1 MTMSNPYRAHL
12 LADDDVLRLVP
23 VPRASRVALRL
34 LAVSTLLVAAALAF
48 VPWQQSASARGKVIA
63 FAAEEREQMI
73 DAPVEGRV
81 LVWRVQEG
89 QRVRRGDTIAELGDN
104 DPDIVMR
111 IEQERASIVSR
122 VAAAKG
128 RVTALDARIASLEI
142 SKKNAVAAADE
153 RVRMAQQRIR
163 ASNDA
168 LEATLGAEGT
178 AAIQE
183 KRIKSL
189 ESEGIQ
195 SKRAAE
201 LAELDALRAK
211 TEVGR
216 ARAALA
222 GSRAEELAFKAD
234 RIKVESDASAGIAD
248 ATASRASAL
257 AEIASGEAEI
267 ARIDV
272 RLARQRAQDVKA
284 PRDGLLRRIL
294 VREGVELVKGGDPIA
309 ILVPDTEDRAVEM
322 WVDGLDV
329 NLVHPGR
336 RVRLAFEG
344 WPALQFSGWPQ
355 AMVGTYGG
363 IVAFVDAASEGPE
376 GRFRVVVRPDPSDVP
391 WPDSEYLRQ
400 GMRASGWV
408 LLDRVRLGYELWRQL
423 NDFPPDWP
431 TDAPRP
437 AKNGDKKA
445 GEKK

>member
-1 MTMSNPYRAHL
+1 
-12 LADDDVLRLVP
+12 
-23 VPRASRVALRL
+23 
-34 LAVSTLLVAAALAF
+34 
-48 VPWQQSASARGKVIA
+48 
-63 FAAEEREQMI
+63 
-73 DAPVEGRV
+73 
-81 LVWRVQEG
+81 
-89 QRVRRGDTIAELGDN
+89 VR
-104 DPDIVMR
+104 R
-111 IEQERASIVSR
+111 IEQERAAIVSR
-122 VAAAKG
+122 VDAAKS
-128 RVTALDARIASLEI
+128 RVAALDARLASLEI

-168 LEATLGAEGT
+168 LDATVGAEGT

-189 ESEGIQ
+189 EAEGIQ

-216 ARAALA
+216 ARAAVA
-222 GSRAEELAFKAD
+222 GARAEELAFKAD

-248 ATASRASAL
+248 ATASRASAM
-257 AEIASGEAEI
+257 AEIASGQAEI
-267 ARIDV
+267 SRIDV
-272 RLARQRAQDVKA
+272 RLARQRAQEVRA

-294 VREGVELVKGGDPIA
+294 VRAGVELVKGGDPIA
-309 ILVPDTEDRAVEM
+309 ILVPDTDDRAVEM

-376 GRFRVVVRPDPSDVP
+376 GKFRVVVRPDPADVP
-391 WPDSEYLRQ
+391 WPEADYLRQ

-431 TDAPRP
+431 SDAPRP
-437 AKNGDKKA
+437 AKNGDKK
-445 GEKK
+445 GGDKK